1 MNTKKWRTSLLIPGI
16 VLFGTVA
23 LVNNVSAQEV
33 KNTIISAKQ
42 PDGRQATSKAVNVK
56 IPAVVRLFGRELL
69 ENEFK
74 FELREANSEKLIDTT
89 QNTKEGQVSFKN
101 LSFNKPG
108 EYWYTISEVKNELSG
123 VEFDSK
129 YIVAKI
135 TVEDRNNG
143 QLQAMIEFI
152 ADDNVFNNFYTP
164 APAAA
169 SLSIK
174 KVLEGRTL
182 NTGEFEFVL
191 KNEKGDE
198 IEKVSNQA
206 DGSVNFSA
214 LTFTK
219 EGTYTYT
226 VSEVD
231 GGLGDIIYDKSDI
244 KATVTVKD
252 NNHGQ
257 LVSTV
262 TYENSD
268 QIFENILNPGKLITP
283 TTDSVITDNEVSKEA
298 MTDKEKGNIEPPKE
312 QIATEE
318 KDNIEAS
325 EKQMPSIVNDMVVT
339 PEKQMT
345 NKENDNVETS
355 EKQMPSVMNENAVTP
370 EKQMTNKENDNI
382 ETSEKQMPSVMNENA
397 VTPEKQMT
405 NKENDNIETSEK
417 QMPSVMNENAV
428 TPEKQMTNKENDNIE
443 TSEKQMPSVMN
454 ENAVTPEKQ
463 MTNKENDN
471 IETSEKQMPSVMNE
485 NAVTPEKQM
494 TNKEKD
500 NIETSEKQ
508 MPSVV
513 NENAVTPEKQMTN
526 KENDKVVISEKQMPS
541 IVNDMVVTPQE
552 QMANKENDEVVIS
565 EKQMP
570 SIVNDMVVT
579 PQEQMANKENDNV
592 ETSEK
597 QMPVNEKDNAVTPE
611 RQIANK
617 EKENIETSKKQ
628 IPVNGNNQNGTVGEN
643 SNTKPTTEKTDKQ
656 ETSTFKTETAKQI
669 LPVTGEKGSLWLLTS
684 GIIGL
689 AIALFTRKRK
699 L

>member
-405 NKENDNIETSEK
+405 NKEK
-417 QMPSVMNENAV
+417 
-428 TPEKQMTNKENDNIE
+428 
-443 TSEKQMPSVMN
+443 
-454 ENAVTPEKQ
+454 
-463 MTNKENDN
+463 DN

>member
-42 PDGRQATSKAVNVK
+42 PDGGQATSKAVNVK

-74 FELREANSEKLIDTT
+74 FELREANGEELPVLDTA
-89 QNTKEGQVSFKN
+89 QNTKEGQVRFKN
-101 LSFNKPG
+101 LSFDKPG
-108 EYWYTISEVKNELSG
+108 KYWYTISEVKDELG
-123 VEFDSK
+123 GIEYDSK

-135 TVEDRNNG
+135 TVEDRNG

-152 ADDNVFNNFYTP
+152 DNDNVFNNFYTP

-268 QIFENILNPGKLITP
+268 QIFENILNPGKLIAP

-298 MTDKEKGNIEPPKE
+298 MTGKEKGNIEPPKE
-312 QIATEE
+312 QIANEE

-345 NKENDNVETS
+345 NKENDKVVIS
-355 EKQMPSVMNENAVTP
+355 EKQMPSVV
-370 EKQMTNKENDNI
+370 
-382 ETSEKQMPSVMNENA
+382 
-397 VTPEKQMT
+397 
-405 NKENDNIETSEK
+405 
-417 QMPSVMNENAV
+417 
-428 TPEKQMTNKENDNIE
+428 
-443 TSEKQMPSVMN
+443 
-454 ENAVTPEKQ
+454 
-463 MTNKENDN
+463 
-471 IETSEKQMPSVMNE
+471 NE

-500 NIETSEKQ
+500 NIETSEKQMPSIVNDMVVTPQEQMANKENDKVVISEKQ

-552 QMANKENDEVVIS
+552 QMANKEND
-565 EKQMP
+565 K
-570 SIVNDMVVT
+570 
-579 PQEQMANKENDNV
+579 V

-611 RQIANK
+611 KQMANK

-628 IPVNGNNQNGTVGEN
+628 IPVNENNQNGTVEEN

>member
-33 KNTIISAKQ
+33 KTTIISAKQ
-42 PDGRQATSKAVNVK
+42 PDGGQATSKTVNVK

-74 FELREANSEKLIDTT
+74 FELREVDSEKLIDTT
-89 QNTKEGQVSFKN
+89 QNTKEGQVRFKN
-101 LSFNKPG
+101 LSFDKPG

-123 VEFDSK
+123 VEYDSK

-268 QIFENILNPGKLITP
+268 QIFENILKPGKLIAP

-312 QIATEE
+312 QIANEE
-318 KDNIEAS
+318 KDNIKASEKQMPSVVNENAVTPEKQMTNKENDNIETS

-339 PEKQMT
+339 PQEQMA
-345 NKENDNVETS
+345 NKENDNIVIS

-382 ETSEKQMPSVMNENA
+382 V
-397 VTPEKQMT
+397 
-405 NKENDNIETSEK
+405 I
-417 QMPSVMNENAV
+417 
-428 TPEKQMTNKENDNIE
+428 
-443 TSEKQMPSVMN
+443 
-454 ENAVTPEKQ
+454 
-463 MTNKENDN
+463 
-471 IETSEKQMPSVMNE
+471 
-485 NAVTPEKQM
+485 
-494 TNKEKD
+494 
-500 NIETSEKQ
+500 SEKQ

-526 KENDKVVISEKQMPS
+526 KEKEKDNIETSEKQMPS
-541 IVNDMVVTPQE
+541 IVNDMVVTPQV
-552 QMANKENDEVVIS
+552 QMANKEK
-565 EKQMP
+565 EK
-570 SIVNDMVVT
+570 
-579 PQEQMANKENDNV
+579 DNI

-611 RQIANK
+611 KQMANK

-628 IPVNGNNQNGTVGEN
+628 IPVNENNQNGTVEEN

>member
-417 QMPSVMNENAV
+417 QMPSV
-428 TPEKQMTNKENDNIE
+428 
-443 TSEKQMPSVMN
+443 
-454 ENAVTPEKQ
+454 
-463 MTNKENDN
+463 
-471 IETSEKQMPSVMNE
+471 
-485 NAVTPEKQM
+485 
-494 TNKEKD
+494 
-500 NIETSEKQ
+500 
-508 MPSVV
+508 V

>member
-42 PDGRQATSKAVNVK
+42 PDGGQATSKTVNVK

-74 FELREANSEKLIDTT
+74 FELREVDSEKLIDTT
-89 QNTKEGQVSFKN
+89 QNTKEGQVRFKN
-101 LSFNKPG
+101 LSFDKPG

-123 VEFDSK
+123 VEYDSK

-174 KVLEGRTL
+174 KGLEGRTL

-231 GGLGDIIYDKSDI
+231 GRLGDIIYDKSDI

-268 QIFENILNPGKLITP
+268 QIFENILKPGKLIAP

-312 QIATEE
+312 QIANEE
-318 KDNIEAS
+318 KDNIESS

-345 NKENDNVETS
+345 
-355 EKQMPSVMNENAVTP
+355 SVMNENAVTP
-370 EKQMTNKENDNI
+370 EKQMTNKENDKVVI
-382 ETSEKQMPSVMNENA
+382 SEKQMPVNEKDNA
-397 VTPEKQMT
+397 VTPEKQTDNKVNDEVLISEKQKPSIVNDMVVTPEKQMT
-405 NKENDNIETSEK
+405 NKENDKVVISEK
-417 QMPSVMNENAV
+417 QKPSVV
-428 TPEKQMTNKENDNIE
+428 
-443 TSEKQMPSVMN
+443 
-454 ENAVTPEKQ
+454 
-463 MTNKENDN
+463 
-471 IETSEKQMPSVMNE
+471 NE

-508 MPSVV
+508 MP
-513 NENAVTPEKQMTN
+513 
-526 KENDKVVISEKQMPS
+526 
-541 IVNDMVVTPQE
+541 
-552 QMANKENDEVVIS
+552 
-565 EKQMP
+565 
-570 SIVNDMVVT
+570 
-579 PQEQMANKENDNV
+579 
-592 ETSEK
+592 
-597 QMPVNEKDNAVTPE
+597 VNEKDNAVTPE
-611 RQIANK
+611 KQMANK

-628 IPVNGNNQNGTVGEN
+628 IPVNENNQNGTVEEN

-689 AIALFTRKRK
+689 AIALFTHKRK

>member
-268 QIFENILNPGKLITP
+268 QIFENILNPGKLIAP

-312 QIATEE
+312 QITNEE

-345 NKENDNVETS
+345 NKENDN
-355 EKQMPSVMNENAVTP
+355 
-370 EKQMTNKENDNI
+370 I
-382 ETSEKQMPSVMNENA
+382 ETSEKQMPSV
-397 VTPEKQMT
+397 V
-405 NKENDNIETSEK
+405 
-417 QMPSVMNENAV
+417 
-428 TPEKQMTNKENDNIE
+428 
-443 TSEKQMPSVMN
+443 
-454 ENAVTPEKQ
+454 
-463 MTNKENDN
+463 
-471 IETSEKQMPSVMNE
+471 NE

-508 MPSVV
+508 MPSIVNDMVVTPQEQMANKENDKVVISEKQMPV
-513 NENAVTPEKQMTN
+513 NEKDNAITPEKQMTN
-526 KENDKVVISEKQMPS
+526 KENDNIVISEKQMPSIVNDMVVTPQEQMANKENDNIVISEKQMPS

-570 SIVNDMVVT
+570 SIMNDMVVT

-597 QMPVNEKDNAVTPE
+597 QMPSVVNENAVTPE
-611 RQIANK
+611 KQMANK

-628 IPVNGNNQNGTVGEN
+628 IPVNENNQNGTVEEN
-643 SNTKPTTEKTDKQ
+643 SNTKSTTEKTDKQ

>member
-1 MNTKKWRTSLLIPGI
+1 MNTKKWRASLLIPGI

-42 PDGRQATSKAVNVK
+42 PDGGQATSKAVNIK

-74 FELREANSEKLIDTT
+74 FELREVDSEKLIDTT
-89 QNTKEGQVSFKN
+89 QNTKEGQVRFKN
-101 LSFNKPG
+101 LSFDKPG

-268 QIFENILNPGKLITP
+268 QIFENILNPGKLIAP

-312 QIATEE
+312 QIANEE

-345 NKENDNVETS
+345 NKENDKVVISEKQMPTVVNENAVTPEKQMTNKENDTIETS
-355 EKQMPSVMNENAVTP
+355 EKQMPTVMNENAVTP
-370 EKQMTNKENDNI
+370 EKQMTNKENDN
-382 ETSEKQMPSVMNENA
+382 V
-397 VTPEKQMT
+397 
-405 NKENDNIETSEK
+405 
-417 QMPSVMNENAV
+417 
-428 TPEKQMTNKENDNIE
+428 
-443 TSEKQMPSVMN
+443 
-454 ENAVTPEKQ
+454 
-463 MTNKENDN
+463 
-471 IETSEKQMPSVMNE
+471 
-485 NAVTPEKQM
+485 
-494 TNKEKD
+494 
-500 NIETSEKQ
+500 ETSEKQ

-526 KENDKVVISEKQMPS
+526 KEKDNIETSEKQIPTVVNENAVTPEKQTANKENDEVVISEKQMPS

-570 SIVNDMVVT
+570 SIVNDIVVT
-579 PQEQMANKENDNV
+579 PQEQM
-592 ETSEK
+592 
-597 QMPVNEKDNAVTPE
+597 
-611 RQIANK
+611 ANK

-628 IPVNGNNQNGTVGEN
+628 IPVNENNQNGTVEEN

>member
-268 QIFENILNPGKLITP
+268 QIFENILNPGKLIAP

-312 QIATEE
+312 QITNEE

-345 NKENDNVETS
+345 NKENDN
-355 EKQMPSVMNENAVTP
+355 
-370 EKQMTNKENDNI
+370 I
-382 ETSEKQMPSVMNENA
+382 ETSEKQMPSV
-397 VTPEKQMT
+397 V
-405 NKENDNIETSEK
+405 
-417 QMPSVMNENAV
+417 
-428 TPEKQMTNKENDNIE
+428 
-443 TSEKQMPSVMN
+443 
-454 ENAVTPEKQ
+454 
-463 MTNKENDN
+463 
-471 IETSEKQMPSVMNE
+471 NE

-508 MPSVV
+508 MPS
-513 NENAVTPEKQMTN
+513 
-526 KENDKVVISEKQMPS
+526 

-552 QMANKENDEVVIS
+552 QMANKENDKVVISEKQMPVNEKDNAITPEKQMTNKENDNIVIS

-597 QMPVNEKDNAVTPE
+597 QMPSVVNENAVTPE
-611 RQIANK
+611 KQMANK

-628 IPVNGNNQNGTVGEN
+628 IPVNENNQNGTVEEN

>member
-1 MNTKKWRTSLLIPGI
+1 MNTKKWRASLLIPGI

-42 PDGRQATSKAVNVK
+42 PDGGQATSKAVNIK
-56 IPAVVRLFGRELL
+56 IPAVVRLFGRDLL

-89 QNTKEGQVSFKN
+89 QNTKEGQVRFKN
-101 LSFNKPG
+101 LSFDKPG

-123 VEFDSK
+123 VEYDSK

-244 KATVTVKD
+244 KATITVKD

-262 TYENSD
+262 TYENSN
-268 QIFENILNPGKLITP
+268 QIFENNLNPGKLVAP

-298 MTDKEKGNIEPPKE
+298 MTDKEKGNIEPSKE
-312 QIATEE
+312 QIANEE

-325 EKQMPSIVNDMVVT
+325 EKQMPSIVNENAVT

-345 NKENDNVETS
+345 NKENDNIETS
-355 EKQMPSVMNENAVTP
+355 EKQMPSVVNENAITAVTP

-397 VTPEKQMT
+397 
-405 NKENDNIETSEK
+405 
-417 QMPSVMNENAV
+417 
-428 TPEKQMTNKENDNIE
+428 
-443 TSEKQMPSVMN
+443 
-454 ENAVTPEKQ
+454 
-463 MTNKENDN
+463 
-471 IETSEKQMPSVMNE
+471 
-485 NAVTPEKQM
+485 
-494 TNKEKD
+494 
-500 NIETSEKQ
+500 
-508 MPSVV
+508 
-513 NENAVTPEKQMTN
+513 
-526 KENDKVVISEKQMPS
+526 
-541 IVNDMVVTPQE
+541 VTPQE

-579 PQEQMANKENDNV
+579 PQEQMANKENDNIETSEKQMPSIVNDMVVTPQEQMANKEKDNIETSEKQMPSIVNDMVVTPQEQMANKENDKV

-611 RQIANK
+611 KQMANK

-628 IPVNGNNQNGTVGEN
+628 IPVNENNQNGTVEEN

>member
-33 KNTIISAKQ
+33 KTTIISAKQ
-42 PDGRQATSKAVNVK
+42 PDGGQATSKTVNVK

-74 FELREANSEKLIDTT
+74 FELREVDSGKLIDTT
-89 QNTKEGQVSFKN
+89 QNTKEGQVRFKN
-101 LSFNKPG
+101 LSFDKPG

-123 VEFDSK
+123 VEYDSK

-268 QIFENILNPGKLITP
+268 QIFENILNPGKLIAP

-312 QIATEE
+312 QIANEE

-345 NKENDNVETS
+345 NKENDKVETSEKQMTNKENDNIETSEKQMPSIVNDMVVTPQEQMANKENDNIVIS

-382 ETSEKQMPSVMNENA
+382 VISEKQMPSVMNENA

-405 NKENDNIETSEK
+405 NKENDNI
-417 QMPSVMNENAV
+417 V
-428 TPEKQMTNKENDNIE
+428 I
-443 TSEKQMPSVMN
+443 
-454 ENAVTPEKQ
+454 
-463 MTNKENDN
+463 
-471 IETSEKQMPSVMNE
+471 
-485 NAVTPEKQM
+485 
-494 TNKEKD
+494 
-500 NIETSEKQ
+500 SEKQ

-526 KENDKVVISEKQMPS
+526 KEKEKDNIETSEKQMPS

-552 QMANKENDEVVIS
+552 QMANKEK
-565 EKQMP
+565 EK
-570 SIVNDMVVT
+570 
-579 PQEQMANKENDNV
+579 DNI

-611 RQIANK
+611 KQMANK

-628 IPVNGNNQNGTVGEN
+628 IPVNENNQNGTVEEN

-689 AIALFTRKRK
+689 AIALFTHKRK

>member
-42 PDGRQATSKAVNVK
+42 PDGGQATSKAVNVK

-74 FELREANSEKLIDTT
+74 FELREANGEELPVLDTA
-89 QNTKEGQVSFKN
+89 QNTKEGQVRFKN
-101 LSFNKPG
+101 LSFDKPG
-108 EYWYTISEVKNELSG
+108 KYWYTISEVKDELG
-123 VEFDSK
+123 GIEYDSK

-135 TVEDRNNG
+135 TVEDRNG

-152 ADDNVFNNFYTP
+152 DNDNVFNNFYTP

-268 QIFENILNPGKLITP
+268 QIFENILNPGKLIAP

-298 MTDKEKGNIEPPKE
+298 MTGKEKGNIEPPKE
-312 QIATEE
+312 QIANEE

-345 NKENDNVETS
+345 NKENDKVVIS
-355 EKQMPSVMNENAVTP
+355 EKQMPSVVNENAVTP

-382 ETSEKQMPSVMNENA
+382 ETSEKQMPSIVNDMV
-397 VTPEKQMT
+397 VTPQEQM
-405 NKENDNIETSEK
+405 
-417 QMPSVMNENAV
+417 A
-428 TPEKQMTNKENDNIE
+428 
-443 TSEKQMPSVMN
+443 
-454 ENAVTPEKQ
+454 
-463 MTNKENDN
+463 
-471 IETSEKQMPSVMNE
+471 
-485 NAVTPEKQM
+485 
-494 TNKEKD
+494 
-500 NIETSEKQ
+500 
-508 MPSVV
+508 
-513 NENAVTPEKQMTN
+513 N

-552 QMANKENDEVVIS
+552 QMANKEND
-565 EKQMP
+565 K
-570 SIVNDMVVT
+570 
-579 PQEQMANKENDNV
+579 V

-611 RQIANK
+611 KQMANK

-628 IPVNGNNQNGTVGEN
+628 IPVNENNQNGTVEEN

>member
-1 MNTKKWRTSLLIPGI
+1 MNTKKWRASLLIPGI

-42 PDGRQATSKAVNVK
+42 PDGGQATSKAVNIK
-56 IPAVVRLFGRELL
+56 IPAVVRLFGRDLL

-89 QNTKEGQVSFKN
+89 QNTKEGQVRFKN
-101 LSFNKPG
+101 LSFDKPG

-123 VEFDSK
+123 VEYDSK

-244 KATVTVKD
+244 KATITVKD

-262 TYENSD
+262 TYENSN
-268 QIFENILNPGKLITP
+268 QIFENNLNPGKLVAP

-298 MTDKEKGNIEPPKE
+298 MTDKEKGNIEPSKE
-312 QIATEE
+312 QIANEE

-325 EKQMPSIVNDMVVT
+325 EKQMPSIV
-339 PEKQMT
+339 
-345 NKENDNVETS
+345 
-355 EKQMPSVMNENAVTP
+355 NENAVTP

-397 VTPEKQMT
+397 
-405 NKENDNIETSEK
+405 
-417 QMPSVMNENAV
+417 
-428 TPEKQMTNKENDNIE
+428 
-443 TSEKQMPSVMN
+443 
-454 ENAVTPEKQ
+454 
-463 MTNKENDN
+463 
-471 IETSEKQMPSVMNE
+471 
-485 NAVTPEKQM
+485 
-494 TNKEKD
+494 
-500 NIETSEKQ
+500 
-508 MPSVV
+508 
-513 NENAVTPEKQMTN
+513 
-526 KENDKVVISEKQMPS
+526 
-541 IVNDMVVTPQE
+541 VTPQE

-579 PQEQMANKENDNV
+579 PQEQMANKEKDKIETSEKQMPSIVNDMVVTPQEQMANKENDKV

-611 RQIANK
+611 KQMANK

-628 IPVNGNNQNGTVGEN
+628 IPVNENNQNGTVEEN

>member
-42 PDGRQATSKAVNVK
+42 PDGGQATSKAVNVK

-74 FELREANSEKLIDTT
+74 FELREVDSEKLIDTT
-89 QNTKEGQVSFKN
+89 QNTKEGQVRFKN
-101 LSFNKPG
+101 LSFDKPG

-123 VEFDSK
+123 VEYDSK

-182 NTGEFEFVL
+182 NTGEFEFIL

-244 KATVTVKD
+244 KATITVKD

-268 QIFENILNPGKLITP
+268 QIFENILNTGKLIAP
-283 TTDSVITDNEVSKEA
+283 TTDSIITDNEVS
-298 MTDKEKGNIEPPKE
+298 
-312 QIATEE
+312 
-318 KDNIEAS
+318 
-325 EKQMPSIVNDMVVT
+325 EKQMPNIV
-339 PEKQMT
+339 
-345 NKENDNVETS
+345 
-355 EKQMPSVMNENAVTP
+355 NENAVTP

-382 ETSEKQMPSVMNENA
+382 VSSEKQMPSIVNDMVVTPQEQMANKENDKVVSSEKQMPTVENNNA

-405 NKENDNIETSEK
+405 NKEN
-417 QMPSVMNENAV
+417 
-428 TPEKQMTNKENDNIE
+428 
-443 TSEKQMPSVMN
+443 
-454 ENAVTPEKQ
+454 
-463 MTNKENDN
+463 
-471 IETSEKQMPSVMNE
+471 
-485 NAVTPEKQM
+485 
-494 TNKEKD
+494 D

-526 KENDKVVISEKQMPS
+526 KENDNIVISEKQMPT
-541 IVNDMVVTPQE
+541 VENNNAVTP
-552 QMANKENDEVVIS
+552 
-565 EKQMP
+565 EKQM
-570 SIVNDMVVT
+570 T
-579 PQEQMANKENDNV
+579 NKENDNI

-611 RQIANK
+611 KQMANK
-617 EKENIETSKKQ
+617 EKDKVVISEKQ
-628 IPVNGNNQNGTVGEN
+628 MPVNGNNQNGTVEEN

-669 LPVTGEKGSLWLLTS
+669 LPVTGEKGSLLLLTS

>member
-1 MNTKKWRTSLLIPGI
+1 MNTKKWRASLLIPGI

-42 PDGRQATSKAVNVK
+42 PDGGQATSKAVNIK
-56 IPAVVRLFGRELL
+56 IPAVVRLFGRDLL

-89 QNTKEGQVSFKN
+89 QNTKEGQVRFKN
-101 LSFNKPG
+101 LSFDKPG

-123 VEFDSK
+123 VEYDSK

-244 KATVTVKD
+244 KATITVKD

-262 TYENSD
+262 TYENSN
-268 QIFENILNPGKLITP
+268 QIFENNLNPGKLVAP

-298 MTDKEKGNIEPPKE
+298 MTDKEKGNIEPSKE
-312 QIATEE
+312 QIANEE

-325 EKQMPSIVNDMVVT
+325 EKQMPSIV
-339 PEKQMT
+339 
-345 NKENDNVETS
+345 
-355 EKQMPSVMNENAVTP
+355 NENAVTP

-382 ETSEKQMPSVMNENA
+382 ETSEKQMPSVVNENA
-397 VTPEKQMT
+397 IT
-405 NKENDNIETSEK
+405 
-417 QMPSVMNENAV
+417 
-428 TPEKQMTNKENDNIE
+428 
-443 TSEKQMPSVMN
+443 
-454 ENAVTPEKQ
+454 
-463 MTNKENDN
+463 
-471 IETSEKQMPSVMNE
+471 
-485 NAVTPEKQM
+485 
-494 TNKEKD
+494 
-500 NIETSEKQ
+500 
-508 MPSVV
+508 
-513 NENAVTPEKQMTN
+513 AVTPEKQMTN
-526 KENDKVVISEKQMPS
+526 KENDKVETSEKQMPS
-541 IVNDMVVTPQE
+541 VMNENAVTPQE

-579 PQEQMANKENDNV
+579 PQEQMANKEKDNIETSEKQMPSIVNDMVVTPQEQMANKENDKV

-611 RQIANK
+611 KQMANK

-628 IPVNGNNQNGTVGEN
+628 IPVNENNQNGTVEEN

>member
-219 EGTYTYT
+219 EETYTYT

-268 QIFENILNPGKLITP
+268 QIFENILNPGKLIAP

-312 QIATEE
+312 QITNEE

-345 NKENDNVETS
+345 NKENDN
-355 EKQMPSVMNENAVTP
+355 
-370 EKQMTNKENDNI
+370 I
-382 ETSEKQMPSVMNENA
+382 ETSEKQMPSV
-397 VTPEKQMT
+397 V
-405 NKENDNIETSEK
+405 
-417 QMPSVMNENAV
+417 
-428 TPEKQMTNKENDNIE
+428 
-443 TSEKQMPSVMN
+443 
-454 ENAVTPEKQ
+454 
-463 MTNKENDN
+463 
-471 IETSEKQMPSVMNE
+471 NE

-508 MPSVV
+508 MPS
-513 NENAVTPEKQMTN
+513 
-526 KENDKVVISEKQMPS
+526 

-552 QMANKENDEVVIS
+552 QMANKENDKVVIS

-570 SIVNDMVVT
+570 VNEKDNAITPEKQMTNKENDNIVISEKQMPVNEKDNAVI
-579 PQEQMANKENDNV
+579 PEKQMANKENDKV

-611 RQIANK
+611 KQMANK

-628 IPVNGNNQNGTVGEN
+628 IPVNENNQNGTVEEN

>member
-42 PDGRQATSKAVNVK
+42 PDGGQATSKAVNVK

-74 FELREANSEKLIDTT
+74 FELREANGEELPVLDTA
-89 QNTKEGQVSFKN
+89 QNTKEGQVRFKN
-101 LSFNKPG
+101 LSFDKPG
-108 EYWYTISEVKNELSG
+108 KYWYTISEVKDELG
-123 VEFDSK
+123 GIEYDSK

-135 TVEDRNNG
+135 TVEDRNG

-152 ADDNVFNNFYTP
+152 DNDNVFNNFYTP

-244 KATVTVKD
+244 KATITVKD

-268 QIFENILNPGKLITP
+268 QIFENILNPGKLIAP

-298 MTDKEKGNIEPPKE
+298 MTGKEKGNIEPPKE
-312 QIATEE
+312 QIANEE

-345 NKENDNVETS
+345 NKENDN
-355 EKQMPSVMNENAVTP
+355 
-370 EKQMTNKENDNI
+370 I
-382 ETSEKQMPSVMNENA
+382 ETSEKQMPSV
-397 VTPEKQMT
+397 V
-405 NKENDNIETSEK
+405 
-417 QMPSVMNENAV
+417 
-428 TPEKQMTNKENDNIE
+428 
-443 TSEKQMPSVMN
+443 
-454 ENAVTPEKQ
+454 
-463 MTNKENDN
+463 
-471 IETSEKQMPSVMNE
+471 NE

-508 MPSVV
+508 MPSIV
-513 NENAVTPEKQMTN
+513 NDMVVTPQEQMAN

-552 QMANKENDEVVIS
+552 QMANKEND
-565 EKQMP
+565 K
-570 SIVNDMVVT
+570 
-579 PQEQMANKENDNV
+579 V

-611 RQIANK
+611 KQMANK

-628 IPVNGNNQNGTVGEN
+628 IPVNENNQNGTVEEN

>member
-42 PDGRQATSKAVNVK
+42 PDGGQATSKAVNVK

-74 FELREANSEKLIDTT
+74 FELREANGEELPVLDTA
-89 QNTKEGQVSFKN
+89 QNTKDGQVRFKN
-101 LSFNKPG
+101 LSFDKPG
-108 EYWYTISEVKNELSG
+108 KYWYTISEVKDELG
-123 VEFDSK
+123 GIEYDSK

-152 ADDNVFNNFYTP
+152 DNDNVFNNFYTP

-268 QIFENILNPGKLITP
+268 QIFENILNPGKLIAP

-298 MTDKEKGNIEPPKE
+298 MTGKEKGNIEPPKE
-312 QIATEE
+312 QIANEE

-345 NKENDNVETS
+345 NKENDKVVIS
-355 EKQMPSVMNENAVTP
+355 EKQMPSVV
-370 EKQMTNKENDNI
+370 
-382 ETSEKQMPSVMNENA
+382 
-397 VTPEKQMT
+397 
-405 NKENDNIETSEK
+405 
-417 QMPSVMNENAV
+417 
-428 TPEKQMTNKENDNIE
+428 
-443 TSEKQMPSVMN
+443 
-454 ENAVTPEKQ
+454 
-463 MTNKENDN
+463 
-471 IETSEKQMPSVMNE
+471 NE

-526 KENDKVVISEKQMPS
+526 KEKDNIETSEKQMPS

-579 PQEQMANKENDNV
+579 PQEQMANKENDKVVISEKQMPSIVNDMV
-592 ETSEK
+592 VTPQEQMANKENDEVVISEK

-611 RQIANK
+611 KQMANK

-628 IPVNGNNQNGTVGEN
+628 IPVNENNQNGTVEEN

>member
-268 QIFENILNPGKLITP
+268 QIFENILNPGKLIAP

-312 QIATEE
+312 QITNEE

-345 NKENDNVETS
+345 NKENDN
-355 EKQMPSVMNENAVTP
+355 
-370 EKQMTNKENDNI
+370 
-382 ETSEKQMPSVMNENA
+382 
-397 VTPEKQMT
+397 
-405 NKENDNIETSEK
+405 
-417 QMPSVMNENAV
+417 
-428 TPEKQMTNKENDNIE
+428 
-443 TSEKQMPSVMN
+443 
-454 ENAVTPEKQ
+454 
-463 MTNKENDN
+463 
-471 IETSEKQMPSVMNE
+471 
-485 NAVTPEKQM
+485 
-494 TNKEKD
+494 
-500 NIETSEKQ
+500 IETSEKQ

-526 KENDKVVISEKQMPS
+526 KEKDNIETSEKQMPS

-579 PQEQMANKENDNV
+579 PQEQMANKENDKVVISEKQMPSIVNDMV
-592 ETSEK
+592 VTPQEQMANKENDEVVISEK

-611 RQIANK
+611 KQMANK

-628 IPVNGNNQNGTVGEN
+628 IPVNENNQNGTVEEN

>member
-42 PDGRQATSKAVNVK
+42 PDGGQATSKAVNVK

-74 FELREANSEKLIDTT
+74 FELREANGEELPVLDTA
-89 QNTKEGQVSFKN
+89 QNTKDGQVRFKN
-101 LSFNKPG
+101 LSFDKPG
-108 EYWYTISEVKNELSG
+108 KYWYTISEVKDELG
-123 VEFDSK
+123 GIEYDSK

-135 TVEDRNNG
+135 TVEDRNG

-152 ADDNVFNNFYTP
+152 DNDNVFNNFYTP

-268 QIFENILNPGKLITP
+268 QIFENILNPGKLIAP

-312 QIATEE
+312 QIANEE

-345 NKENDNVETS
+345 NKENDNIETS
-355 EKQMPSVMNENAVTP
+355 EKQMPSIVNDMVVTPQEQMANKENDKVVISEKQMPVNEKDNAVTPEKQMTNKENDNIVISEKQMPSIVNDMVVTPQEQMANKEKENIETSKKQMPVNEKDNAVTPEKQMANKENDKVVISEKQMSVNEKDNAVTP

-382 ETSEKQMPSVMNENA
+382 EASEKQMPSIVNDMV

-405 NKENDNIETSEK
+405 NKEN
-417 QMPSVMNENAV
+417 
-428 TPEKQMTNKENDNIE
+428 
-443 TSEKQMPSVMN
+443 
-454 ENAVTPEKQ
+454 
-463 MTNKENDN
+463 
-471 IETSEKQMPSVMNE
+471 
-485 NAVTPEKQM
+485 
-494 TNKEKD
+494 D

-526 KENDKVVISEKQMPS
+526 KEK
-541 IVNDMVVTPQE
+541 
-552 QMANKENDEVVIS
+552 
-565 EKQMP
+565 
-570 SIVNDMVVT
+570 
-579 PQEQMANKENDNV
+579 DNI

-611 RQIANK
+611 KQMANK

-628 IPVNGNNQNGTVGEN
+628 IPVNENNQNGTVEEN

>member
-42 PDGRQATSKAVNVK
+42 PDGGQATSKTVNVK
-56 IPAVVRLFGRELL
+56 IPAVVRLFGRDLL

-74 FELREANSEKLIDTT
+74 FELREVDSEKLIDTT
-89 QNTKEGQVSFKN
+89 QNTKEGQVRFKN
-101 LSFNKPG
+101 LSFDKPG

-123 VEFDSK
+123 VEYDSK

-268 QIFENILNPGKLITP
+268 QIFENILKPGKLIAP

-312 QIATEE
+312 QIANEE
-318 KDNIEAS
+318 KDNIESS
-325 EKQMPSIVNDMVVT
+325 EKQKPSIVNDMVVT

-345 NKENDNVETS
+345 NKENDKVVIS
-355 EKQMPSVMNENAVTP
+355 EKQMPVNEKDNAVTPEKQTDNKVNDEVLISEKQKPSIVNDMVVTP
-370 EKQMTNKENDNI
+370 EKQMTNKENDKVVI
-382 ETSEKQMPSVMNENA
+382 SEKQ
-397 VTPEKQMT
+397 K
-405 NKENDNIETSEK
+405 
-417 QMPSVMNENAV
+417 
-428 TPEKQMTNKENDNIE
+428 
-443 TSEKQMPSVMN
+443 
-454 ENAVTPEKQ
+454 
-463 MTNKENDN
+463 
-471 IETSEKQMPSVMNE
+471 
-485 NAVTPEKQM
+485 
-494 TNKEKD
+494 
-500 NIETSEKQ
+500 
-508 MPSVV
+508 PSVV

-526 KENDKVVISEKQMPS
+526 KENDKVETSEKQMPS

-552 QMANKENDEVVIS
+552 QMANKEND
-565 EKQMP
+565 K
-570 SIVNDMVVT
+570 
-579 PQEQMANKENDNV
+579 V

-611 RQIANK
+611 KQMANK

-628 IPVNGNNQNGTVGEN
+628 IPVNENNQNGTVEEN

>member
-42 PDGRQATSKAVNVK
+42 PDGGQATSKAVNVK

-74 FELREANSEKLIDTT
+74 FELREANGEELPVLDTA
-89 QNTKEGQVSFKN
+89 QNTKDGQVRFKN
-101 LSFNKPG
+101 LSFDKPG

-123 VEFDSK
+123 VEYDSK

-268 QIFENILNPGKLITP
+268 QIFENILNPGKLIAP

-298 MTDKEKGNIEPPKE
+298 MTGKEKGNIEPPKE
-312 QIATEE
+312 QIANEE
-318 KDNIEAS
+318 KDNIETS

-345 NKENDNVETS
+345 NKENDN
-355 EKQMPSVMNENAVTP
+355 
-370 EKQMTNKENDNI
+370 I
-382 ETSEKQMPSVMNENA
+382 ETSEKQMPSV
-397 VTPEKQMT
+397 V
-405 NKENDNIETSEK
+405 
-417 QMPSVMNENAV
+417 
-428 TPEKQMTNKENDNIE
+428 
-443 TSEKQMPSVMN
+443 
-454 ENAVTPEKQ
+454 
-463 MTNKENDN
+463 
-471 IETSEKQMPSVMNE
+471 NE

-526 KENDKVVISEKQMPS
+526 KEKDNIETSEKQMPSIVNDMVVTPQEQMANKENDKVVISEKQMPVNEKDNAVTPEKQMTNKENDNIVISEKQMPS

-570 SIVNDMVVT
+570 SIVNDMVVIPQEQMANKENDEVVISEKQMPSIVNDMVVT
-579 PQEQMANKENDNV
+579 PQEQMANKENDKV
-592 ETSEK
+592 VISEK

-611 RQIANK
+611 KQMANK

-628 IPVNGNNQNGTVGEN
+628 IPVNENNQNGTVEEN

>member
-42 PDGRQATSKAVNVK
+42 PDGGQATSKAVNVK

-74 FELREANSEKLIDTT
+74 FELREVDSEKLIDTT
-89 QNTKEGQVSFKN
+89 QNTKEGQVRFKN
-101 LSFNKPG
+101 LSFDKPG
-108 EYWYTISEVKNELSG
+108 EYWYTISEVKNELG
-123 VEFDSK
+123 GIEYDSK

-135 TVEDRNNG
+135 TVEDRNG

-152 ADDNVFNNFYTP
+152 DNDNVFNNFYTP

-268 QIFENILNPGKLITP
+268 QIFENILNPGKLIAP

-312 QIATEE
+312 QIANEE

-339 PEKQMT
+339 PEKQMA
-345 NKENDNVETS
+345 NKENDKVETS

-382 ETSEKQMPSVMNENA
+382 VISEKQMPSVMNENA

-405 NKENDNIETSEK
+405 NKENDK
-417 QMPSVMNENAV
+417 
-428 TPEKQMTNKENDNIE
+428 
-443 TSEKQMPSVMN
+443 
-454 ENAVTPEKQ
+454 
-463 MTNKENDN
+463 
-471 IETSEKQMPSVMNE
+471 
-485 NAVTPEKQM
+485 
-494 TNKEKD
+494 
-500 NIETSEKQ
+500 
-508 MPSVV
+508 
-513 NENAVTPEKQMTN
+513 
-526 KENDKVVISEKQMPS
+526 
-541 IVNDMVVTPQE
+541 
-552 QMANKENDEVVIS
+552 VVIS

-611 RQIANK
+611 KQMANK

-628 IPVNGNNQNGTVGEN
+628 IPVNENNQNGTVEEN

>member
-417 QMPSVMNENAV
+417 QMPSV
-428 TPEKQMTNKENDNIE
+428 
-443 TSEKQMPSVMN
+443 
-454 ENAVTPEKQ
+454 
-463 MTNKENDN
+463 
-471 IETSEKQMPSVMNE
+471 
-485 NAVTPEKQM
+485 
-494 TNKEKD
+494 
-500 NIETSEKQ
+500 
-508 MPSVV
+508 V

-570 SIVNDMVVT
+570 VNEKDNAVT
-579 PQEQMANKENDNV
+579 PERQIANKEKENI
-592 ETSEK
+592 ETSKK

>member
-42 PDGRQATSKAVNVK
+42 PDGGQATSKAVNVK

-74 FELREANSEKLIDTT
+74 FELREVDSEKLIDTT
-89 QNTKEGQVSFKN
+89 QNTKEGQVRFKN
-101 LSFNKPG
+101 LSFDKPG

-123 VEFDSK
+123 VEYDSK

-244 KATVTVKD
+244 KATITVKD

-262 TYENSD
+262 TYENSN
-268 QIFENILNPGKLITP
+268 QIFENILNPGKLIAP

-312 QIATEE
+312 QMTNKEN
-318 KDNIEAS
+318 DNIEAS
-325 EKQMPSIVNDMVVT
+325 EKQMPTVENENAIT
-339 PEKQMT
+339 PEKQMI
-345 NKENDNVETS
+345 NKENNEVVSS

-382 ETSEKQMPSVMNENA
+382 VISEKQMPTVENENA
-397 VTPEKQMT
+397 VTPQEQMA
-405 NKENDNIETSEK
+405 NKENNEVVISEK
-417 QMPSVMNENAV
+417 QMPTVV
-428 TPEKQMTNKENDNIE
+428 
-443 TSEKQMPSVMN
+443 
-454 ENAVTPEKQ
+454 
-463 MTNKENDN
+463 
-471 IETSEKQMPSVMNE
+471 NE

-508 MPSVV
+508 MPTVV

-526 KENDKVVISEKQMPS
+526 KENDKVVI
-541 IVNDMVVTPQE
+541 
-552 QMANKENDEVVIS
+552 
-565 EKQMP
+565 
-570 SIVNDMVVT
+570 
-579 PQEQMANKENDNV
+579 
-592 ETSEK
+592 SEK

>member
-42 PDGRQATSKAVNVK
+42 PDGGQATSKTVNVK

-74 FELREANSEKLIDTT
+74 FELREVDSEKLIDTT
-89 QNTKEGQVSFKN
+89 QNTKEGQVRFKN
-101 LSFNKPG
+101 LSFDKPG

-123 VEFDSK
+123 VEYDSK

-268 QIFENILNPGKLITP
+268 QIFENILKPGKLIAP

-298 MTDKEKGNIEPPKE
+298 MTDKEKGNIEPPKK
-312 QIATEE
+312 QMTNKE
-318 KDNIEAS
+318 KDNIETS
-325 EKQMPSIVNDMVVT
+325 EKQMPSIVNDMVVTPEKQTDNKVNDEVLISEKQKPSIVNDMVVT

-345 NKENDNVETS
+345 NKENDKVETS
-355 EKQMPSVMNENAVTP
+355 EKQMPSIVNDMVVTPQEQMANKENDKVIISEKQMPSIVNDMVVTPQEQMANKENDKVVISEKQMPVNEKDNAVTP
-370 EKQMTNKENDNI
+370 EKQMTNKENDKVVI
-382 ETSEKQMPSVMNENA
+382 SEKQMPVNE
-397 VTPEKQMT
+397 K
-405 NKENDNIETSEK
+405 D
-417 QMPSVMNENAV
+417 
-428 TPEKQMTNKENDNIE
+428 
-443 TSEKQMPSVMN
+443 
-454 ENAVTPEKQ
+454 
-463 MTNKENDN
+463 
-471 IETSEKQMPSVMNE
+471 

-508 MPSVV
+508 MPSIV
-513 NENAVTPEKQMTN
+513 NDMVVTPQEQMAN

-552 QMANKENDEVVIS
+552 QMANKENDKVVI
-565 EKQMP
+565 
-570 SIVNDMVVT
+570 
-579 PQEQMANKENDNV
+579 
-592 ETSEK
+592 SEK

-611 RQIANK
+611 KQMANK

-628 IPVNGNNQNGTVGEN
+628 IPVNENNQNGTVEEN

>member
-33 KNTIISAKQ
+33 KTTIISAKQ
-42 PDGRQATSKAVNVK
+42 PDGGQATSKTVNVK

-74 FELREANSEKLIDTT
+74 FELREVDSEKLIDTT
-89 QNTKEGQVSFKN
+89 QNTKEGQVRFKN
-101 LSFNKPG
+101 LSFDKPG

-123 VEFDSK
+123 VEYDSK

-268 QIFENILNPGKLITP
+268 QIFENILKPGKLIAP

-312 QIATEE
+312 QIANEE
-318 KDNIEAS
+318 KDNIKASEKQMPSVVNENAVTPEKQMTNKENDNIETS

-339 PEKQMT
+339 PQEQMA
-345 NKENDNVETS
+345 NKENDNIVIS

-382 ETSEKQMPSVMNENA
+382 VISEKQMPSVVNENA

-405 NKENDNIETSEK
+405 NKDN
-417 QMPSVMNENAV
+417 
-428 TPEKQMTNKENDNIE
+428 
-443 TSEKQMPSVMN
+443 
-454 ENAVTPEKQ
+454 
-463 MTNKENDN
+463 
-471 IETSEKQMPSVMNE
+471 
-485 NAVTPEKQM
+485 
-494 TNKEKD
+494 D

-526 KENDKVVISEKQMPS
+526 KEKDNIETSEKQMPS

-552 QMANKENDEVVIS
+552 QMANKEK
-565 EKQMP
+565 EK
-570 SIVNDMVVT
+570 
-579 PQEQMANKENDNV
+579 DNI

-611 RQIANK
+611 KQMANK

-628 IPVNGNNQNGTVGEN
+628 IPVNENNQNGTVEEN

-684 GIIGL
+684 GIIEL

>member
-33 KNTIISAKQ
+33 KTTIISAKQ
-42 PDGRQATSKAVNVK
+42 PDGGQATSKTVNVK

-74 FELREANSEKLIDTT
+74 FELREVDSEKLIDTT
-89 QNTKEGQVSFKN
+89 QNTKEGQVRFKN
-101 LSFNKPG
+101 LSFDKPG

-123 VEFDSK
+123 VEYDSK

-268 QIFENILNPGKLITP
+268 QIFENILNPGKLIAP

-312 QIATEE
+312 QIANEE
-318 KDNIEAS
+318 NDNIESS

-345 NKENDNVETS
+345 
-355 EKQMPSVMNENAVTP
+355 SVM
-370 EKQMTNKENDNI
+370 
-382 ETSEKQMPSVMNENA
+382 
-397 VTPEKQMT
+397 
-405 NKENDNIETSEK
+405 
-417 QMPSVMNENAV
+417 
-428 TPEKQMTNKENDNIE
+428 
-443 TSEKQMPSVMN
+443 
-454 ENAVTPEKQ
+454 
-463 MTNKENDN
+463 
-471 IETSEKQMPSVMNE
+471 
-485 NAVTPEKQM
+485 
-494 TNKEKD
+494 
-500 NIETSEKQ
+500 
-508 MPSVV
+508 

-541 IVNDMVVTPQE
+541 VVNENAVTPEKQMTNKENDNIVISEKQMPSVVNENAVTPEQQMTNKENDNIVISEKQMPSIVNDMVVTPE
-552 QMANKENDEVVIS
+552 KQMTNKEKDNIETS

-579 PQEQMANKENDNV
+579 PQEQMANKEKEKDNI

-611 RQIANK
+611 KQMANK

-628 IPVNGNNQNGTVGEN
+628 IPVNENNQNGTVEEN

-689 AIALFTRKRK
+689 AIALFTHKRK

>member
-42 PDGRQATSKAVNVK
+42 PDGGQATSKAVNVK

-74 FELREANSEKLIDTT
+74 FELREVDSEKLIDTT
-89 QNTKEGQVSFKN
+89 QNTKEGQVRFKN
-101 LSFNKPG
+101 LSFDKPG

-123 VEFDSK
+123 VEYDSK

-244 KATVTVKD
+244 KATITVKD

-268 QIFENILNPGKLITP
+268 QIFENILNPGKLIAP
-283 TTDSVITDNEVSKEA
+283 TTDSIITDIEA
-298 MTDKEKGNIEPPKE
+298 SEE
-312 QIATEE
+312 QMANKE

-339 PEKQMT
+339 PQEQMA
-345 NKENDNVETS
+345 NKENDNIEAS
-355 EKQMPSVMNENAVTP
+355 EKQMPTVENNNAVTP

-397 VTPEKQMT
+397 ITPQEQMA
-405 NKENDNIETSEK
+405 NKEKDKVVSSEK
-417 QMPSVMNENAV
+417 QMPSIVNENAV
-428 TPEKQMTNKENDNIE
+428 TPEKQMTNKENDNIVI
-443 TSEKQMPSVMN
+443 SEKQIPSVVN

-463 MTNKENDN
+463 TDNKENN
-471 IETSEKQMPSVMNE
+471 EVVSSEKQMPS
-485 NAVTPEKQM
+485 
-494 TNKEKD
+494 
-500 NIETSEKQ
+500 I
-508 MPSVV
+508 V

-526 KENDKVVISEKQMPS
+526 KENDKVVSSEKQMPTVENENAVTPEKQIANKEKENIETSEKQMPS
-541 IVNDMVVTPQE
+541 VVNDKVV
-552 QMANKENDEVVIS
+552 
-565 EKQMP
+565 
-570 SIVNDMVVT
+570 
-579 PQEQMANKENDNV
+579 
-592 ETSEK
+592 TSEK

-617 EKENIETSKKQ
+617 DKENIETSKKQ
-628 IPVNGNNQNGTVGEN
+628 ISDNVNNQNGTVEEN

>member
-42 PDGRQATSKAVNVK
+42 PDGGQATSKAVNVK

-74 FELREANSEKLIDTT
+74 FELREANGEELPVLDTA
-89 QNTKEGQVSFKN
+89 QNTKEGQVRFKN
-101 LSFNKPG
+101 LSFDKPG
-108 EYWYTISEVKNELSG
+108 KYWYTISEVKDELG
-123 VEFDSK
+123 GIEYDSK

-135 TVEDRNNG
+135 TVEDRNG

-152 ADDNVFNNFYTP
+152 DNDNVFNNFYTP

-268 QIFENILNPGKLITP
+268 QIFENILNPGKLIAP

-298 MTDKEKGNIEPPKE
+298 MTGKEKGNIEPPKE
-312 QIATEE
+312 QIANEE

-345 NKENDNVETS
+345 NKENDKVVIS
-355 EKQMPSVMNENAVTP
+355 EKQMPSVV
-370 EKQMTNKENDNI
+370 
-382 ETSEKQMPSVMNENA
+382 
-397 VTPEKQMT
+397 
-405 NKENDNIETSEK
+405 
-417 QMPSVMNENAV
+417 
-428 TPEKQMTNKENDNIE
+428 
-443 TSEKQMPSVMN
+443 
-454 ENAVTPEKQ
+454 
-463 MTNKENDN
+463 
-471 IETSEKQMPSVMNE
+471 NE

-494 TNKEKD
+494 TNKEKDNIETSEKQMPSIVNDMVVTPEKQMTNKEND

-541 IVNDMVVTPQE
+541 IVNDMVVTPE
-552 QMANKENDEVVIS
+552 KQMTNKEND
-565 EKQMP
+565 K
-570 SIVNDMVVT
+570 
-579 PQEQMANKENDNV
+579 V

-611 RQIANK
+611 KQMANK

-628 IPVNGNNQNGTVGEN
+628 IPVNENNQNGTVEEN

>member
-42 PDGRQATSKAVNVK
+42 PDGGQATSKTVNVK
-56 IPAVVRLFGRELL
+56 IPAVVRLFGRDLL

-74 FELREANSEKLIDTT
+74 FELREVDSEKLIDTT
-89 QNTKEGQVSFKN
+89 QNTKEGQVRFKN
-101 LSFNKPG
+101 LSFDKPG

-123 VEFDSK
+123 VEYDSK

-268 QIFENILNPGKLITP
+268 QIFENILKPGKLIAP

-312 QIATEE
+312 QIANEE
-318 KDNIEAS
+318 KDNIESS
-325 EKQMPSIVNDMVVT
+325 EKQKPSIVNDMVVT

-345 NKENDNVETS
+345 NKENDKVETSEKQMPSVMNENAVTPEKQMTNKENDKVETS

-382 ETSEKQMPSVMNENA
+382 VISEKQKPSIVNDMV

-405 NKENDNIETSEK
+405 NKENDKVVISEK
-417 QMPSVMNENAV
+417 Q
-428 TPEKQMTNKENDNIE
+428 K
-443 TSEKQMPSVMN
+443 
-454 ENAVTPEKQ
+454 
-463 MTNKENDN
+463 
-471 IETSEKQMPSVMNE
+471 
-485 NAVTPEKQM
+485 
-494 TNKEKD
+494 
-500 NIETSEKQ
+500 
-508 MPSVV
+508 PSVV

-526 KENDKVVISEKQMPS
+526 KENDKVETSEKQMPS

-552 QMANKENDEVVIS
+552 QMANKEND
-565 EKQMP
+565 K
-570 SIVNDMVVT
+570 
-579 PQEQMANKENDNV
+579 V

-611 RQIANK
+611 KQMANK

-628 IPVNGNNQNGTVGEN
+628 IPVNENNQNGTVEEN

>member
-42 PDGRQATSKAVNVK
+42 PDGGQATSKAVNVK

-74 FELREANSEKLIDTT
+74 FELREANGEELPVLDTA
-89 QNTKEGQVSFKN
+89 QNTKEGQVRFKN
-101 LSFNKPG
+101 LSFDKPG
-108 EYWYTISEVKNELSG
+108 KYWYTISEVKDELG
-123 VEFDSK
+123 GIEYDSK

-135 TVEDRNNG
+135 TVEDRNG

-152 ADDNVFNNFYTP
+152 DNDNVFNNFYTP

-268 QIFENILNPGKLITP
+268 QIFENILNPGKLIAP

-298 MTDKEKGNIEPPKE
+298 MTGKEKGNIEPPKE
-312 QIATEE
+312 QIANEE

-345 NKENDNVETS
+345 NKENDKVVIS
-355 EKQMPSVMNENAVTP
+355 EKQMPSVVNENAVTP

-382 ETSEKQMPSVMNENA
+382 ETSEKQMPSV
-397 VTPEKQMT
+397 V
-405 NKENDNIETSEK
+405 
-417 QMPSVMNENAV
+417 
-428 TPEKQMTNKENDNIE
+428 
-443 TSEKQMPSVMN
+443 
-454 ENAVTPEKQ
+454 
-463 MTNKENDN
+463 
-471 IETSEKQMPSVMNE
+471 NE

-526 KENDKVVISEKQMPS
+526 KEKDNIETSEKQMPSIVNDMVVTPQEQMANKENDKVVISEKQMPS

-552 QMANKENDEVVIS
+552 QMANKEND
-565 EKQMP
+565 K
-570 SIVNDMVVT
+570 
-579 PQEQMANKENDNV
+579 V

-611 RQIANK
+611 KQMANK

-628 IPVNGNNQNGTVGEN
+628 IPVNENNQNGTVEEN

>member
-42 PDGRQATSKAVNVK
+42 PDGGQATSKAVNVK

-74 FELREANSEKLIDTT
+74 FELREVDSEKLIDTT
-89 QNTKEGQVSFKN
+89 QNTKEGQVRFKN

-123 VEFDSK
+123 VEYDSK
-129 YIVAKI
+129 YIVTKI

-164 APAAA
+164 APAAT

-174 KVLEGRTL
+174 KVLKGRTL

-244 KATVTVKD
+244 KATITVKD

-268 QIFENILNPGKLITP
+268 QIFENILNPGKLIAP
-283 TTDSVITDNEVSKEA
+283 TTDNVITDNEVSKEA
-298 MTDKEKGNIEPPKE
+298 MTDKEKGSIEPPKE
-312 QIATEE
+312 QMANKE
-318 KDNIEAS
+318 KDNIV
-325 EKQMPSIVNDMVVT
+325 I
-339 PEKQMT
+339 
-345 NKENDNVETS
+345 S
-355 EKQMPSVMNENAVTP
+355 EKQMPSVVNENAVTP
-370 EKQMTNKENDNI
+370 EKQTANKEN
-382 ETSEKQMPSVMNENA
+382 
-397 VTPEKQMT
+397 
-405 NKENDNIETSEK
+405 
-417 QMPSVMNENAV
+417 
-428 TPEKQMTNKENDNIE
+428 
-443 TSEKQMPSVMN
+443 
-454 ENAVTPEKQ
+454 
-463 MTNKENDN
+463 
-471 IETSEKQMPSVMNE
+471 
-485 NAVTPEKQM
+485 
-494 TNKEKD
+494 D

-526 KENDKVVISEKQMPS
+526 KENDNI
-541 IVNDMVVTPQE
+541 
-552 QMANKENDEVVIS
+552 
-565 EKQMP
+565 
-570 SIVNDMVVT
+570 
-579 PQEQMANKENDNV
+579 

-611 RQIANK
+611 KQMANK
-617 EKENIETSKKQ
+617 ENDKVVSSEKQMPVNEKDNAVTPEKQMANKENDKVVSSEKQ
-628 IPVNGNNQNGTVGEN
+628 MPVNGNNQNGTVEEN

>member
-42 PDGRQATSKAVNVK
+42 PDGGQATSKAVNVK

-74 FELREANSEKLIDTT
+74 FELREVDSEKLIDTT
-89 QNTKEGQVSFKN
+89 QNTKEGQVRFKN
-101 LSFNKPG
+101 LSFDKPG

-123 VEFDSK
+123 VEYDSK

-268 QIFENILNPGKLITP
+268 QIFENILNPGKLIAP

-312 QIATEE
+312 QIANEE

-325 EKQMPSIVNDMVVT
+325 EKQKPSIVNDMVVT

-345 NKENDNVETS
+345 NKENDKVETS
-355 EKQMPSVMNENAVTP
+355 EKQMPSVM
-370 EKQMTNKENDNI
+370 
-382 ETSEKQMPSVMNENA
+382 
-397 VTPEKQMT
+397 
-405 NKENDNIETSEK
+405 
-417 QMPSVMNENAV
+417 
-428 TPEKQMTNKENDNIE
+428 
-443 TSEKQMPSVMN
+443 
-454 ENAVTPEKQ
+454 
-463 MTNKENDN
+463 
-471 IETSEKQMPSVMNE
+471 
-485 NAVTPEKQM
+485 
-494 TNKEKD
+494 
-500 NIETSEKQ
+500 
-508 MPSVV
+508 
-513 NENAVTPEKQMTN
+513 
-526 KENDKVVISEKQMPS
+526 
-541 IVNDMVVTPQE
+541 
-552 QMANKENDEVVIS
+552 
-565 EKQMP
+565 
-570 SIVNDMVVT
+570 
-579 PQEQMANKENDNV
+579 
-592 ETSEK
+592 
-597 QMPVNEKDNAVTPE
+597 
-611 RQIANK
+611 
-617 EKENIETSKKQ
+617 
-628 IPVNGNNQNGTVGEN
+628 
-643 SNTKPTTEKTDKQ
+643 
-656 ETSTFKTETAKQI
+656 
-669 LPVTGEKGSLWLLTS
+669 
-684 GIIGL
+684 
-689 AIALFTRKRK
+689 
-699 L
+699 

>member
-42 PDGRQATSKAVNVK
+42 PDGGQATSKTVNVK
-56 IPAVVRLFGRELL
+56 IPAVVRLFGRDLL

-74 FELREANSEKLIDTT
+74 FELREVDSEKLIDTT
-89 QNTKEGQVSFKN
+89 QNTKEGQVRFKN
-101 LSFNKPG
+101 LSFDKPG

-123 VEFDSK
+123 VEYDSK

-268 QIFENILNPGKLITP
+268 QIFENILKPGKLIAP

-312 QIATEE
+312 QIANEE
-318 KDNIEAS
+318 KDNIESS
-325 EKQMPSIVNDMVVT
+325 EKQKPSIVNDMVVT

-345 NKENDNVETS
+345 NKENDKVETSEKQMPSVMNENAVTPEKQMTNKENDKVETS

-382 ETSEKQMPSVMNENA
+382 VISEKQMPSVM
-397 VTPEKQMT
+397 
-405 NKENDNIETSEK
+405 
-417 QMPSVMNENAV
+417 
-428 TPEKQMTNKENDNIE
+428 
-443 TSEKQMPSVMN
+443 
-454 ENAVTPEKQ
+454 
-463 MTNKENDN
+463 
-471 IETSEKQMPSVMNE
+471 
-485 NAVTPEKQM
+485 
-494 TNKEKD
+494 
-500 NIETSEKQ
+500 
-508 MPSVV
+508 

-526 KENDKVVISEKQMPS
+526 KENDKVVISEKQMP
-541 IVNDMVVTPQE
+541 VNEKDNAVTPEKQTD
-552 QMANKENDEVVIS
+552 NKVNDEVLIS
-565 EKQMP
+565 EKQKP

-579 PQEQMANKENDNV
+579 PEKQMTNKENDKV

-611 RQIANK
+611 KQMANK

-628 IPVNGNNQNGTVGEN
+628 IPVNENNQNGTVEEN

>member
-42 PDGRQATSKAVNVK
+42 PDGGQSTSKAVNVK

-74 FELREANSEKLIDTT
+74 FELREANSEELPVLDTA
-89 QNTKEGQVSFKN
+89 QNTKDGQVRFKN
-101 LSFNKPG
+101 LSFDKPG
-108 EYWYTISEVKNELSG
+108 KYWYTISEVKDELG
-123 VEFDSK
+123 GIEYDSK

-135 TVEDRNNG
+135 TVEDRNG

-152 ADDNVFNNFYTP
+152 DNDNVFNNFYTP

-268 QIFENILNPGKLITP
+268 QIFENILNPGKLIAP

-312 QIATEE
+312 QIANEE

-345 NKENDNVETS
+345 NKENDKVETS

-382 ETSEKQMPSVMNENA
+382 ETSEKQMPSV
-397 VTPEKQMT
+397 V
-405 NKENDNIETSEK
+405 
-417 QMPSVMNENAV
+417 
-428 TPEKQMTNKENDNIE
+428 
-443 TSEKQMPSVMN
+443 
-454 ENAVTPEKQ
+454 
-463 MTNKENDN
+463 
-471 IETSEKQMPSVMNE
+471 NE

-508 MPSVV
+508 MPSIVNDMVVTPQEQMANKENDKVVISEKQMPV
-513 NENAVTPEKQMTN
+513 NEKDNAVTPEKQMTN
-526 KENDKVVISEKQMPS
+526 KENDNIVISEKQMPS

-570 SIVNDMVVT
+570 
-579 PQEQMANKENDNV
+579 
-592 ETSEK
+592 
-597 QMPVNEKDNAVTPE
+597 VNEKDNAVTPE
-611 RQIANK
+611 KQMANK

-628 IPVNGNNQNGTVGEN
+628 IPVNENNQNGTVEEN

>member
-42 PDGRQATSKAVNVK
+42 PDGGQATSKAVNVK

-74 FELREANSEKLIDTT
+74 FELREANGEELPVLDTA
-89 QNTKEGQVSFKN
+89 QNTKDGQVRFKN
-101 LSFNKPG
+101 LSFDKPG
-108 EYWYTISEVKNELSG
+108 KYWYTISEVKDELG
-123 VEFDSK
+123 GIEYDSK

-135 TVEDRNNG
+135 TVEDRNG

-152 ADDNVFNNFYTP
+152 DNDNVFNNFYTP

-174 KVLEGRTL
+174 KVLKGRTL

-231 GGLGDIIYDKSDI
+231 GGLGNIIYDKSDI

-268 QIFENILNPGKLITP
+268 QIFENILNPGKLIAP

-298 MTDKEKGNIEPPKE
+298 MTGKEKGNIEPPKE
-312 QIATEE
+312 QIANEE

-325 EKQMPSIVNDMVVT
+325 EKQMPSIVNENAVT

-345 NKENDNVETS
+345 NKENDNIETS
-355 EKQMPSVMNENAVTP
+355 EKQMPSVVNENAVTP
-370 EKQMTNKENDNI
+370 EKQMTNKEKDNI

-405 NKENDNIETSEK
+405 NKENDN
-417 QMPSVMNENAV
+417 V
-428 TPEKQMTNKENDNIE
+428 
-443 TSEKQMPSVMN
+443 
-454 ENAVTPEKQ
+454 
-463 MTNKENDN
+463 
-471 IETSEKQMPSVMNE
+471 
-485 NAVTPEKQM
+485 
-494 TNKEKD
+494 
-500 NIETSEKQ
+500 ETSEKQ

-526 KENDKVVISEKQMPS
+526 KERDNIETSEKQIPS
-541 IVNDMVVTPQE
+541 VVNENAVTPEKQT
-552 QMANKENDEVVIS
+552 ANKENDEVVI
-565 EKQMP
+565 
-570 SIVNDMVVT
+570 
-579 PQEQMANKENDNV
+579 
-592 ETSEK
+592 SEK

-611 RQIANK
+611 KQMTNKENDNIVISEKQIPSVVNENAVTPEKQTANKENDEVVISEKQMPINEKDNAVTPERQMANK

-628 IPVNGNNQNGTVGEN
+628 IPVNENNQNGTVEEN

>member
-33 KNTIISAKQ
+33 KTTIISAKQ
-42 PDGRQATSKAVNVK
+42 PDGGQATSKTVNVK

-74 FELREANSEKLIDTT
+74 FELREVDSEKLIDTT
-89 QNTKEGQVSFKN
+89 QNTKEGQVRFKN
-101 LSFNKPG
+101 LSFDKPG

-123 VEFDSK
+123 VEYDSK

-174 KVLEGRTL
+174 KGLEGRTL

-231 GGLGDIIYDKSDI
+231 GRLGDIIYDKSDI

-268 QIFENILNPGKLITP
+268 QIFENILKPGKLIAP

-312 QIATEE
+312 QIANEE
-318 KDNIEAS
+318 KDNIESSEKQMPSIVNDMVVTPEKQMTSVMNENAVTPEKQMTNKENDKVVISEKQMPSVVNENAVTPEKQMTNKENDNIVISEKQMPSVVNENAVTPEQQMTNKENDNIVIS

-345 NKENDNVETS
+345 NKENDKVVIS
-355 EKQMPSVMNENAVTP
+355 EKQKPSVV
-370 EKQMTNKENDNI
+370 
-382 ETSEKQMPSVMNENA
+382 
-397 VTPEKQMT
+397 
-405 NKENDNIETSEK
+405 
-417 QMPSVMNENAV
+417 
-428 TPEKQMTNKENDNIE
+428 
-443 TSEKQMPSVMN
+443 
-454 ENAVTPEKQ
+454 
-463 MTNKENDN
+463 
-471 IETSEKQMPSVMNE
+471 NE

-508 MPSVV
+508 MPSIV
-513 NENAVTPEKQMTN
+513 NDMVVTPEKQMTN
-526 KENDKVVISEKQMPS
+526 KENDKVVISEKQKPS
-541 IVNDMVVTPQE
+541 IVNDMVATPQE
-552 QMANKENDEVVIS
+552 QMANKEND
-565 EKQMP
+565 K
-570 SIVNDMVVT
+570 
-579 PQEQMANKENDNV
+579 V

-611 RQIANK
+611 KQVANK

-628 IPVNGNNQNGTVGEN
+628 IPVNENNQNGTVEEN

>member
-42 PDGRQATSKAVNVK
+42 PDGGQATSKAVNVK

-74 FELREANSEKLIDTT
+74 FELREVDSEKLIDTT
-89 QNTKEGQVSFKN
+89 QNTKEGQVRFKN
-101 LSFNKPG
+101 LSFDKPG

-123 VEFDSK
+123 VEYDSK

-244 KATVTVKD
+244 KATITVKD

-268 QIFENILNPGKLITP
+268 QIFENILNPGKLIAP
-283 TTDSVITDNEVSKEA
+283 TTDSIITDNEVSKEA

-312 QIATEE
+312 Q
-318 KDNIEAS
+318 
-325 EKQMPSIVNDMVVT
+325 
-339 PEKQMT
+339 MT
-345 NKENDNVETS
+345 NKENDNIVIS

-382 ETSEKQMPSVMNENA
+382 ETSEKQMPTVENENAVTPGKQMTNKENDKVVSSEKQMPSVVNENA

-405 NKENDNIETSEK
+405 NKEKDKVVISEK
-417 QMPSVMNENAV
+417 QMPTVENENAV
-428 TPEKQMTNKENDNIE
+428 TPQEQMANKEKDKVVI
-443 TSEKQMPSVMN
+443 SEKQMPTV
-454 ENAVTPEKQ
+454 E
-463 MTNKENDN
+463 
-471 IETSEKQMPSVMNE
+471 NE

-508 MPSVV
+508 MPSIV
-513 NENAVTPEKQMTN
+513 NDMVVTPQEQMAN
-526 KENDKVVISEKQMPS
+526 KENDKVAISEKQMPS

-552 QMANKENDEVVIS
+552 QMANKEKDNIETSEKQMPSVMNENAVTPEKQIANKENDKVVIS
-565 EKQMP
+565 EKQM
-570 SIVNDMVVT
+570 
-579 PQEQMANKENDNV
+579 
-592 ETSEK
+592 
-597 QMPVNEKDNAVTPE
+597 
-611 RQIANK
+611 
-617 EKENIETSKKQ
+617 
-628 IPVNGNNQNGTVGEN
+628 PVNGNNQNGTVEEN

>member
-108 EYWYTISEVKNELSG
+108 EYWYTISEVKDELG
-123 VEFDSK
+123 GIEYDSK

-135 TVEDRNNG
+135 TVEDRNG

-152 ADDNVFNNFYTP
+152 DNDNVFNNFYTP

-268 QIFENILNPGKLITP
+268 QIFENILNPGKLIAP

-345 NKENDNVETS
+345 NKENDN
-355 EKQMPSVMNENAVTP
+355 
-370 EKQMTNKENDNI
+370 I

-397 VTPEKQMT
+397 VT
-405 NKENDNIETSEK
+405 S
-417 QMPSVMNENAV
+417 
-428 TPEKQMTNKENDNIE
+428 
-443 TSEKQMPSVMN
+443 
-454 ENAVTPEKQ
+454 EKQ

-597 QMPVNEKDNAVTPE
+597 QMPVNEKDNVVTPE

>member
-42 PDGRQATSKAVNVK
+42 PDGGQATSKAVNVK

-74 FELREANSEKLIDTT
+74 FELREANGEELPVLDTA
-89 QNTKEGQVSFKN
+89 QNTKEGQVRFKN
-101 LSFNKPG
+101 LSFDKPG
-108 EYWYTISEVKNELSG
+108 KYWYTISEVKDELG
-123 VEFDSK
+123 GIEYDSK

-135 TVEDRNNG
+135 TVEDRNG

-152 ADDNVFNNFYTP
+152 DNDNVFNNFYTP

-244 KATVTVKD
+244 KATITVKD

-268 QIFENILNPGKLITP
+268 QIFENILNPGKLIAP

-298 MTDKEKGNIEPPKE
+298 MTGKEKGNIEPPKE
-312 QIATEE
+312 QIANEE

-345 NKENDNVETS
+345 NKENDKVVIS
-355 EKQMPSVMNENAVTP
+355 EKQMPSVVNENAVTP

-382 ETSEKQMPSVMNENA
+382 ETSEKQMPSVVNENA

-417 QMPSVMNENAV
+417 QMPSIVNDMVV
-428 TPEKQMTNKENDNIE
+428 TPQEQM
-443 TSEKQMPSVMN
+443 
-454 ENAVTPEKQ
+454 A
-463 MTNKENDN
+463 
-471 IETSEKQMPSVMNE
+471 
-485 NAVTPEKQM
+485 
-494 TNKEKD
+494 
-500 NIETSEKQ
+500 
-508 MPSVV
+508 
-513 NENAVTPEKQMTN
+513 N

-552 QMANKENDEVVIS
+552 QMANKENDKVVIS

-579 PQEQMANKENDNV
+579 PQEQMANKENDKV

-611 RQIANK
+611 KQMANK

-628 IPVNGNNQNGTVGEN
+628 IPVNENNQNGTVEEN